1 MRLRPHRRNLV
12 VWSQSASSAGRFG
25 AAPFM
30 RTRQIR
36 RWIRTAALLTI
47 IGLMP
52 LARAVRG
59 RWRTVLAGVVLTAV
73 GVTNRDGPGGLVLL
87 PGLWFLLTGP
97 LVPAL
102 RKADRVR
109 RPELER
115 ELALTTFSTPGQRRL
130 ASQASAAWSRRYK
143 LNLEKLASNDRAS
156 VDEVIVD
163 LELRDRETGLSA
175 GERRMLVRA
184 CKLRQLLSNE

>member
-25 AAPFM
+25 APPFM
-30 RTRQIR
+30 RTRRIR
-36 RWIRTAALLTI
+36 RWIRTGALLAI

-59 RWRTVLAGVVLTAV
+59 RWRTVLGGVVLTAV
-73 GVTNRDGPGGLVLL
+73 GVTNRDGAGGLVLL
-87 PGLWFLLTGP
+87 PGLWFLLTAP
-97 LVPAL
+97 LVPAT

-115 ELALTTFSTPGQRRL
+115 ELALTAFSTPGQRRL
-130 ASQASAAWSRRYK
+130 ASQAMAIHDNRPAARPCCKPRHESATGRTAPDVEPSSGAACPRAWPP
-143 LNLEKLASNDRAS
+143 RA
-156 VDEVIVD
+156 
-163 LELRDRETGLSA
+163 
-175 GERRMLVRA
+175 
-184 CKLRQLLSNE
+184 

>member
-25 AAPFM
+25 APPLM
-30 RTRQIR
+30 RTRRIR

-59 RWRTVLAGVVLTAV
+59 RCRTVLAGVVLTAV
-73 GVTNRDGPGGLVLL
+73 GVTSRDGPGGLVLL
-87 PGLWFLLTGP
+87 PGLWFLLTAP
-97 LVPAL
+97 LVPAT
-102 RKADRVR
+102 RKADRV

-115 ELALTTFSTPGQRRL
+115 ELALTAFSNPGQRRL
-130 ASQASAAWSRRYK
+130 AASP
-143 LNLEKLASNDRAS
+143 LRAGATRGYYRGRAQS
-156 VDEVIVD
+156 VSHPGVSHDH
-163 LELRDRETGLSA
+163 
-175 GERRMLVRA
+175 
-184 CKLRQLLSNE
+184 

>member
-25 AAPFM
+25 APSFM
-30 RTRQIR
+30 RTRRIR
-36 RWIRTAALLTI
+36 RWIRTVALLTI

-59 RWRTVLAGVVLTAV
+59 RWRTVLAGGVLTAV
-73 GVTNRDGPGGLVLL
+73 GVTMRDGPGGLVLL
-87 PGLWFLLTGP
+87 PGLWFLLTAP
-97 LVPAL
+97 LVPAT

-115 ELALTTFSTPGQRRL
+115 ELALTAFSTPGQRRL
-130 ASQASAAWSRRYK
+130 AASALRAGATRGYHRGRDPTITNRYH
-143 LNLEKLASNDRAS
+143 
-156 VDEVIVD
+156 
-163 LELRDRETGLSA
+163 
-175 GERRMLVRA
+175 LVRITA
-184 CKLRQLLSNE
+184 EGAKAPHQTAARL

>member
-25 AAPFM
+25 APSFM
-30 RTRQIR
+30 RTRRIR

-52 LARAVRG
+52 FPRAVRG
-59 RWRTVLAGVVLTAV
+59 RWRTVLAGGVLTAV
-73 GVTNRDGPGGLVLL
+73 GVTMRDGPGGLVLL
-87 PGLWFLLTGP
+87 PGLWFLLTAP
-97 LVPAL
+97 LVPAT

-115 ELALTTFSTPGQRRL
+115 ELALTTFSTPGHRPLGATAGANRANGSWPVRTTANHNLQPGRMPGQPRTSL
-130 ASQASAAWSRRYK
+130 DASDGAY
-143 LNLEKLASNDRAS
+143 
-156 VDEVIVD
+156 
-163 LELRDRETGLSA
+163 GSA
-175 GERRMLVRA
+175 G
-184 CKLRQLLSNE
+184 QN

>member
-25 AAPFM
+25 APPFM
-30 RTRQIR
+30 RTRRIR

-59 RWRTVLAGVVLTAV
+59 RWRPLLAGVVLTAV

-87 PGLWFLLTGP
+87 PGLWFLLTAP
-97 LVPAL
+97 LVPAT
-102 RKADRVR
+102 RKADRTR

-115 ELALTTFSTPGQRRL
+115 ELALTAVSTPGQLRL
-130 ASQASAAWSRRYK
+130 ASQAMAIHDNRVPAAPD
-143 LNLEKLASNDRAS
+143 AH
-156 VDEVIVD
+156 
-163 LELRDRETGLSA
+163 TG
-175 GERRMLVRA
+175 VYD
-184 CKLRQLLSNE
+184 